1 MQNIYQQ
8 ISANKQ
14 RSNLIIL
21 AFVIFITGAAYTISL
36 ALNLNNSLIV
46 GAFVLSAIT
55 SLGSYF
61 IGDKIVLSLHGAH
74 KADRR
79 QYFDFYTTAENLSL
93 AAQIPKPQ
101 LYVINSDSPNA
112 FATGKDP
119 QHATV
124 CVTTGLLDKLN
135 RTELEGV
142 IAHELS
148 HIQNYDTRLM
158 TVVSLLIGGLSTL
171 INLSYRSRL
180 LDRDDDHRQ
189 VGNVLAIVGLVMMI
203 FAPLIA
209 QLIQLA
215 ISRRREFLAD
225 ASAIK
230 LTRQPSGLINAL
242 KIISADSIPF
252 ASASPATASMYISNP
267 FAGQNLLSLFS
278 THPPIA
284 DRIRALE
291 SMT

>member
-1 MQNIYQQ
+1 VQNIYQQ

-267 FAGQNLLSLFS
+267 FAGHNLLSLFS

>member
-21 AFVIFITGAAYTISL
+21 AFVIFITLAAYTISL
-36 ALNLNNSLIV
+36 ALNLDNSLIF

-79 QYFDFYTTAENLSL
+79 QYFDFYTTAENLSR

-101 LYVINSDSPNA
+101 LYVINSDAPNA
-112 FATGKDP
+112 FATGRDP
-119 QHATV
+119 QHAAV
-124 CVTTGLLDKLN
+124 CVTTGLLDKLD

-189 VGNVLAIVGLVMMI
+189 VGNVLAIVGFVMMI

-225 ASAIK
+225 ASAVK

-242 KIISADSIPF
+242 KIISANSIPF

-267 FAGQNLLSLFS
+267 FAGHNLLSLFS

-291 SMT
+291 SMI

>member
-21 AFVIFITGAAYTISL
+21 AFVIFITLAAYTISL
-36 ALNLNNSLIV
+36 AFNLDNSLIF

-93 AAQIPKPQ
+93 AAQIPKPH

-267 FAGQNLLSLFS
+267 FAGHNLLSLFS

>member
-267 FAGQNLLSLFS
+267 FAGHNLLSLFS

>member
-124 CVTTGLLDKLN
+124 CVTTGLLDKLD

-189 VGNVLAIVGLVMMI
+189 VGNVLAIVGFVMMI

-267 FAGQNLLSLFS
+267 FAGHNLLSLFS